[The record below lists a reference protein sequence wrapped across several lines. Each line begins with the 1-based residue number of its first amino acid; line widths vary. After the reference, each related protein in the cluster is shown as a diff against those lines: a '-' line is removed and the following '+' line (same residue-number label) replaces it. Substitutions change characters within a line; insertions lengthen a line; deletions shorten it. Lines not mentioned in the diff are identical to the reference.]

1 MIVVFLGAPG
11 TGKGTQGKIFSQNHG
26 LAHIST
32 GDILRNA
39 VKNQT
44 TLGQKAKGYMD
55 SGQLVP
61 DSLMIDLIA
70 ERLNASDCEAGFI
83 LDGFPRTLTQAEA
96 LDEYLSHQNLT
107 IDKVIS
113 LEVDP
118 AALVKRLTSRRL
130 CRNCGKDYNVITNP
144 PPADS
149 RCVACGGEIYQRED
163 DKEAT
168 ILNRLRVY
176 GEQTQPLA
184 NYYQAQGKIRVIDA
198 NQDIHLVQQQI
209 ERVFA
214 TN

>member
-1 MIVVFLGAPG
+1 
-11 TGKGTQGKIFSQNHG
+11 
-26 LAHIST
+26 
-32 GDILRNA
+32 
-39 VKNQT
+39 
-44 TLGQKAKGYMD
+44 
-55 SGQLVP
+55 
-61 DSLMIDLIA
+61 
-70 ERLNASDCEAGFI
+70 
-83 LDGFPRTLTQAEA
+83 LTQAEA

-149 RCVACGGEIYQRED
+149 RCLACGGEIYQRED

-184 NYYQAQGKIRVIDA
+184 NYYLAQGKIRVIDA